1 MIIWEFRL
9 SLITIFWRV
18 SYLQMSKEND
28 TKTIAQ
34 VSDMASGPLVLW
46 NYLLLHVLDSCINI
60 FLQVG
65 EWIIQVSDGKF
76 PLLDMAL

>member
-1 MIIWEFRL
+1 MRIIL
-9 SLITIFWRV
+9 SLITIFLRV

-34 VSDMASGPLVLW
+34 VSDMAGGPLVLW

-65 EWIIQVSDGKF
+65 E
-76 PLLDMAL
+76 

>member
-1 MIIWEFRL
+1 MRIIL
-9 SLITIFWRV
+9 SLITIFLRV

-46 NYLLLHVLDSCINI
+46 NYLLLHVLDS
-60 FLQVG
+60 LTSG
-65 EWIIQVSDGKF
+65 
-76 PLLDMAL
+76 